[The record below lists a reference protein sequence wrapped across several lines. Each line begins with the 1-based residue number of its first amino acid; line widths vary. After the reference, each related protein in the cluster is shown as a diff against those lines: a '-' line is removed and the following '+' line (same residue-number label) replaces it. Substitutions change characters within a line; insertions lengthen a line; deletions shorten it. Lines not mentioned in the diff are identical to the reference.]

1 MQYECCPD
9 KLCAADDPVCA
20 SECSPV
26 ASAAEFCC
34 VVEMNEHGTSIV
46 LALSHASCFCRLKFH
61 SNDDALC
68 KCVLLWSLCS
78 LNSCARDDLSR

>member
-9 KLCAADDPVCA
+9 KLCAADAPVCA
-20 SECSPV
+20 SECSPSV

-46 LALSHASCFCRLKFH
+46 LALSHASCF
-61 SNDDALC
+61 
-68 KCVLLWSLCS
+68 VV
-78 LNSCARDDLSR
+78 